1 MTNKKCLVALILL
14 GFVAAWSFAQ
24 TDDLQAAEETDDV
37 QPVVQRYSEKSPM
50 NTVTVDI
57 GPTIIG
63 AAIGVAGDAIGGEEG
78 LNSSGFGIAAQ
89 YERQILENLTV
100 GGRFAYLGG
109 GIGIS
114 MGTVEEQGVNV
125 DTSLSMNI
133 SSFSVEGHVR
143 YYPWAQTFFLDGMLG
158 YANMSA
164 DFSGSVVVSE
174 NNIKQKESISFNAS
188 RSYFKLGA
196 KIGWRVD
203 FGEPGGF
210 IFEPSFGWYGG
221 IGLGDTLGK
230 QLTDDIN
237 RQMNGDVEEMGE
249 LDFAFSILENFIFV
263 GGPRFALSFGWRF

>member
-1 MTNKKCLVALILL
+1 MTNKKCLLAMILL

-164 DFSGSVVVSE
+164 DFSGSVVVSK
-174 NNIKQKESISFNAS
+174 NNIKQKESISFNAL

-237 RQMNGDVEEMGE
+237 RQMNGDVEEMGD